1 MRKNELKNI
10 ISKSKDKDNTEINS
24 NNNINKRK
32 NLIGNSN
39 INTNRSYIKT
49 KLVKKNK
56 KVNFS
61 LPINLKGTKLK
72 GINKSIKNNGALIG
86 VNNTNNLKNN
96 AIHRHTKSSFIQ
108 GTNLLLNKFTKDT
121 NITYINGNLYNNE
134 SKQKKMNK
142 GKKNPSNNFFDYN
155 TKITS
160 GNKNKKDRNEKI
172 IDNLNKDKIQNIQ
185 SKQKNDKKDFI
196 KNDLIN
202 SYRESNMSKNS
213 LGQIIEELKSEF
225 RNNSN
230 NQNNIGLT
238 KKFID
243 AQNNWRRNYF
253 ATVIQKLFRGHYFRK
268 NYNNYNLNEKN
279 NTNFVSNLSSNS
291 KNNKNRNINSIIYI
305 KKKAKDASYLST
317 SSLHNKE
324 FTSKEKNK
332 FIKNNKTPHKIRE
345 IIISLKSKKDY
356 CNNNNIYYNN
366 CMIPNI
372 INKQNSYYVKFAF
385 DLWKE
390 KKDKIEILKKLKILK
405 KYKKNLQRK
414 SSYEKKR
421 NNSHYQI

>member
-1 MRKNELKNI
+1 MRKNDLKNI

-61 LPINLKGTKLK
+61 LPINLKGNKLK

-86 VNNTNNLKNN
+86 VNNANNLKNN

-134 SKQKKMNK
+134 SQQKKINK
-142 GKKNPSNNFFDYN
+142 GKKNPSNNFFEYN

-160 GNKNKKDRNEKI
+160 GNKNKKDRNDKI

-356 CNNNNIYYNN
+356 FNNNNIYYNN

-390 KKDKIEILKKLKILK
+390 KKEKIEILKKLKILK

>member
-1 MRKNELKNI
+1 MIIILK
-10 ISKSKDKDNTEINS
+10 
-24 NNNINKRK
+24 
-32 NLIGNSN
+32 
-39 INTNRSYIKT
+39 
-49 KLVKKNK
+49 
-56 KVNFS
+56 
-61 LPINLKGTKLK
+61 
-72 GINKSIKNNGALIG
+72 
-86 VNNTNNLKNN
+86 
-96 AIHRHTKSSFIQ
+96 
-108 GTNLLLNKFTKDT
+108 LLLV
-121 NITYINGNLYNNE
+121 IRI
-134 SKQKKMNK
+134 KK
-142 GKKNPSNNFFDYN
+142 
-155 TKITS
+155 I
-160 GNKNKKDRNEKI
+160 
-172 IDNLNKDKIQNIQ
+172 
-185 SKQKNDKKDFI
+185 DFI

-356 CNNNNIYYNN
+356 FNNNNIYYNN

-372 INKQNSYYVKFAF
+372 INKQYSYYVKFAF

-390 KKDKIEILKKLKILK
+390 KKEKIEILKKLKILK

>member
-61 LPINLKGTKLK
+61 LPINLKGNKLK

-86 VNNTNNLKNN
+86 VNNANNLKNN

-134 SKQKKMNK
+134 SQQKKMNK

-356 CNNNNIYYNN
+356 FNNNNIYYNN

-390 KKDKIEILKKLKILK
+390 KKEKIEILKKLKILK
-405 KYKKNLQRK
+405 KYKKNFQRN
-414 SSYEKKR
+414 SSYEKQR

>member
-1 MRKNELKNI
+1 MRKNDLKNI

-24 NNNINKRK
+24 NNNMNKRK

-49 KLVKKNK
+49 KLIKKNK

-61 LPINLKGTKLK
+61 LPINLKGNKLK
-72 GINKSIKNNGALIG
+72 GINKSIQNNGALIG
-86 VNNTNNLKNN
+86 VNNANNLKNN

-134 SKQKKMNK
+134 SQQKKINK
-142 GKKNPSNNFFDYN
+142 AKKNPSNNFFDYN

-213 LGQIIEELKSEF
+213 LGQIIEELKYEF

-268 NYNNYNLNEKN
+268 NYNNYNLNEKS

-356 CNNNNIYYNN
+356 FNNNNIYYNN

-390 KKDKIEILKKLKILK
+390 KKEKIEILKKLKILK
-405 KYKKNLQRK
+405 KYKKNLQKK
-414 SSYEKKR
+414 SSYEKQR

>member
-10 ISKSKDKDNTEINS
+10 ISKSKDKDNTEIN
-24 NNNINKRK
+24 
-32 NLIGNSN
+32 
-39 INTNRSYIKT
+39 RSYIKT
-49 KLVKKNK
+49 KLIKKNK

-61 LPINLKGTKLK
+61 LPINLKGNKLK

-86 VNNTNNLKNN
+86 VNNANNLKNN

-134 SKQKKMNK
+134 SQQKKMNK

-160 GNKNKKDRNEKI
+160 GNKNKKDRNDKI
-172 IDNLNKDKIQNIQ
+172 MNNLNNDVIQNFQ
-185 SKQKNDKKDFI
+185 SRQKNDKKDFI

-356 CNNNNIYYNN
+356 FNNNNIYYNN

-385 DLWKE
+385 YLWKE
-390 KKDKIEILKKLKILK
+390 KKEKIEILKKLKILK

>member
-1 MRKNELKNI
+1 MRKNDLKNI

-61 LPINLKGTKLK
+61 LPINLKGNKLK

-86 VNNTNNLKNN
+86 VNNANNLKNN

-108 GTNLLLNKFTKDT
+108 GTNLLLNKFKKDT

-134 SKQKKMNK
+134 SQQKKMNK

-160 GNKNKKDRNEKI
+160 GNKNKKDRNDKI
-172 IDNLNKDKIQNIQ
+172 MNNLNNDVIQNFQ
-185 SKQKNDKKDFI
+185 SRQKNDKKDFI

-356 CNNNNIYYNN
+356 FNNNNIYYNN

-390 KKDKIEILKKLKILK
+390 KKEKIEILKKLKILK

-414 SSYEKKR
+414 SSYEKQR

>member
-1 MRKNELKNI
+1 MRKNDLKNI

-61 LPINLKGTKLK
+61 LPINLKGNKLK

-86 VNNTNNLKNN
+86 VNNANNLKNN

-134 SKQKKMNK
+134 SQQKKINK

-243 AQNNWRRNYF
+243 AQNIWRRNYF

-268 NYNNYNLNEKN
+268 NYDNYKLNEKN

-356 CNNNNIYYNN
+356 FNNNNIYYNN

-390 KKDKIEILKKLKILK
+390 KKEKIEILKKLKILK

>member
-1 MRKNELKNI
+1 MRKNDLKNI
-10 ISKSKDKDNTEINS
+10 ISKSKDKDNTAINA
-24 NNNINKRK
+24 NDNLTKRK

-61 LPINLKGTKLK
+61 LPINLKGNKLK

-86 VNNTNNLKNN
+86 VNNANNLKNN

-134 SKQKKMNK
+134 SQHKKINK
-142 GKKNPSNNFFDYN
+142 AKKNPSNNLFDYN

-305 KKKAKDASYLST
+305 KKKQKMQVIYLPH
-317 SSLHNKE
+317 L
-324 FTSKEKNK
+324 FI
-332 FIKNNKTPHKIRE
+332 IKN
-345 IIISLKSKKDY
+345 L
-356 CNNNNIYYNN
+356 
-366 CMIPNI
+366 
-372 INKQNSYYVKFAF
+372 
-385 DLWKE
+385 L
-390 KKDKIEILKKLKILK
+390 LKKKI
-405 KYKKNLQRK
+405 
-414 SSYEKKR
+414 
-421 NNSHYQI
+421 NS

>member
-1 MRKNELKNI
+1 MRKNVLKNI

-24 NNNINKRK
+24 NNNLNKRK

-61 LPINLKGTKLK
+61 LPINLKGNKLK

-86 VNNTNNLKNN
+86 VNNANNLKNN

-134 SKQKKMNK
+134 SQHKKINK
-142 GKKNPSNNFFDYN
+142 AKKNPSNNLFDYN

-172 IDNLNKDKIQNIQ
+172 IDNLNKDKIQNLQ
-185 SKQKNDKKDFI
+185 SRKKNDKKDFI

-202 SYRESNMSKNS
+202 SYRESNMSKNC

-356 CNNNNIYYNN
+356 FNNNNIYYNN

-390 KKDKIEILKKLKILK
+390 KKEKIEILKKLKILK

>member
-1 MRKNELKNI
+1 MRKNDLKNI

-61 LPINLKGTKLK
+61 LPINLKGNKLK

-86 VNNTNNLKNN
+86 VNNVNNLKNN

-134 SKQKKMNK
+134 SQQKKMNK

-160 GNKNKKDRNEKI
+160 GNKNKKDRNDKI
-172 IDNLNKDKIQNIQ
+172 MNNLNNDVIQNFQ
-185 SKQKNDKKDFI
+185 SRQKNNKKDFI

-268 NYNNYNLNEKN
+268 KYNNYNLNEKN

-356 CNNNNIYYNN
+356 FNNNNIYYNN

-390 KKDKIEILKKLKILK
+390 KKEKIEILKKLKILK
-405 KYKKNLQRK
+405 KYKKNFQRK
-414 SSYEKKR
+414 SSYEKQR

>member
-1 MRKNELKNI
+1 MRKNDLKNI

-61 LPINLKGTKLK
+61 LPINLKGNKLK

-86 VNNTNNLKNN
+86 VNNANNLKNN

-134 SKQKKMNK
+134 SQQKKINK

-160 GNKNKKDRNEKI
+160 GNKNKKDRNDKI
-172 IDNLNKDKIQNIQ
+172 MNNLNNDEIQNFQ
-185 SKQKNDKKDFI
+185 SRQKNDKKDFI

-356 CNNNNIYYNN
+356 FNNNNIYYNN

-390 KKDKIEILKKLKILK
+390 KKEKIEILKKLKILK